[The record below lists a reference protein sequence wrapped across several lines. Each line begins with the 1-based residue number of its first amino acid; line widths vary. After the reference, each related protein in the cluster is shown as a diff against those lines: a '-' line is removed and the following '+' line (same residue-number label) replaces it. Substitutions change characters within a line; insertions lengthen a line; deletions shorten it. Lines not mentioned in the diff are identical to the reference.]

1 MINFRQLEKMA
12 RLKEKENRKFFSRIK
27 TRIPKDLDIEVHNLH
42 NEVFSQISCL
52 DCANCCRTLGPRIT
66 EKDIERIAKFLKVKK
81 ETFIRT
87 YLKIDEDGDYI
98 FLSMPCPF
106 LMPDNYCLVYDVR
119 PKACAEYPHTDRR
132 KFHQLF
138 SLTQKNTFTCPAV
151 YEIVEGL
158 KKNYS

>member
-1 MINFRQLEKMA
+1 MQLEQMA
-12 RLKEKENRKFFSRIK
+12 RRKEKENMKFFSRLK
-27 TRIPKDLDIEVHNLH
+27 TRIPNDLDVVVQNLH
-42 NEVFSQISCL
+42 NEVFSQINCL

-66 EKDIERIAKFLKVKK
+66 EKDIERIAKFLKIKQ
-81 ETFIRT
+81 ESFIRN

-158 KKNYS
+158 KKDYS